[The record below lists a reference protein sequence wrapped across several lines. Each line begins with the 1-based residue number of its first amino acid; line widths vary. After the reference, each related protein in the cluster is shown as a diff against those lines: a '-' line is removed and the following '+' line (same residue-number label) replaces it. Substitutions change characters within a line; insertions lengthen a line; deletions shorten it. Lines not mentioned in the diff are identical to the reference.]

1 MTELTGIGAE
11 LRRARESQGLTL
23 ADVAQQLKFAPHQI
37 DFLENERFDRLPGPT
52 IARGMVRNYARL
64 LNLDPE
70 SMVARMSPKVPP
82 APDAT
87 LQGPALKQ
95 PVPFSDGAGRSTWIY
110 AGFSLA
116 VLALAAVLGYEWQQ
130 ERAAPQFVAPAA
142 PQRPAEPEPRPV
154 EPLAAPA
161 PPLAEPAPPLAVPA
175 PPPVT
180 AQAPKPEPKKAIEKP
195 APPKPPTPAPESS
208 KPAAPSKPAA
218 QVATAPQ
225 SPADTQPREAAGNL
239 RRIVLICVE
248 DSWLEVRDGTGR
260 SVVQSLYP
268 AGSER
273 VVRGRG
279 PFEVVIGNARA
290 VRLLVD
296 DKPVDLKRHTRGEVA
311 RVVIQ

>member
-64 LNLDPE
+64 LSLEPE

-82 APDAT
+82 VPDAT

-95 PVPFSDGAGRSTWIY
+95 PVPFSDGGGRSTWIY
-110 AGFSLA
+110 AAFSLA
-116 VLALAAVLGYEWQQ
+116 VLALAAVLGYGWQQ
-130 ERAAPQFVAPAA
+130 ERAGAPQFVAPAE
-142 PQRPAEPEPRPV
+142 PQRPAEPEPQPV
-154 EPLAAPA
+154 ERLAD
-161 PPLAEPAPPLAVPA
+161 PA
-175 PPPVT
+175 PPPVV
-180 AQAPKPEPKKAIEKP
+180 AEAPKPEPKPEPKIPKPEPKIPKPEPKKAIEKP
-195 APPKPPTPAPESS
+195 APPPAAATPPTQ
-208 KPAAPSKPAA
+208 AATVPQAA
-218 QVATAPQ
+218 
-225 SPADTQPREAAGNL
+225 ADTQPREATGNV
-239 RRIVLICVE
+239 RRIVLICEE

-279 PFEVVIGNARA
+279 PFEIVIGNARA
-290 VRLLVD
+290 VRLVVD